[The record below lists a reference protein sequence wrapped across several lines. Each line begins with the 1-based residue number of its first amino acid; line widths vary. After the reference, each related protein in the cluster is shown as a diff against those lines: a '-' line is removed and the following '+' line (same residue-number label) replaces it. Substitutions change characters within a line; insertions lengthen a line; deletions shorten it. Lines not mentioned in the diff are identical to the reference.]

1 MDKKCCEK
9 YFKSVND
16 LSKYSV
22 YVWHKI
28 NFHDGIKIMCHVC

>member
-1 MDKKCCEK
+1 MDKKRCEK

-16 LSKYSV
+16 LSNNSV
-22 YVWHKI
+22 LHKI